1 MPLTAS
7 SRRLA
12 VSNACL
18 ALLWAAGAAHAQA
31 TAQPAFEPG
40 GLRSHDALLMLEYQS
55 IRVPGDRPID
65 LMGFHA
71 YQQVLDGLYFGIGF
85 YAPLFKGEYGGF
97 VAADVGVHARRR
109 LTGPLFGVAG
119 VGVGGGGGGRSISQ
133 SKVLSGSGGFARG
146 YLGLGYDFGD
156 FTLGTTV
163 SKLKFRNA
171 AIDGTQANLFVEIP
185 FRYLTGP
192 YGGHGQPLPPVD
204 DRRAAREMGEN
215 MLTLG
220 VDNYHQVD
228 PKGANKNTVRL
239 ADLQYGHFFARDSYW
254 FASLGMGFAGLP
266 LYNQL
271 LGGVGQRVRL
281 TSDTSL
287 YAQLGLGSGGYA
299 PEEIDTGTGLL
310 VYPKLA
316 VEHALTRD
324 LGLAFTVGYMAA
336 PKGSS
341 RNKTY
346 GLALVHHLRS
356 GQGDD
361 ENGSAT
367 YQGLR
372 ASLFHQTNFHVRYR
386 GIDRSPLQM
395 LGLQLDIPVGQRW
408 YLAMQAAGAYNAYLG
423 YPGYAEILAGLGL
436 QTRVAPGDCVQAFG
450 QVLGGANVHGKAAKL
465 SAGVRYILNDRL
477 AVHLAAGHTEARKSG
492 GVRFSANNLTAGL
505 DYRFGVPTR

>member
-1 MPLTAS
+1 MPLKS
-7 SRRLA
+7 SPRRLA
-12 VSNACL
+12 VSSASL
-18 ALLWAAGAAHAQA
+18 ALLCCAGAARAQA
-31 TAQPAFEPG
+31 TAQPASEPG

-71 YQQVLDGLYFGIGF
+71 YQQILDGLYFGFGF

-97 VAADVGVHARRR
+97 LAADVGVHARRR

-133 SKVLSGSGGFARG
+133 SKVLSGSGGFAKG

-163 SKLKFRNA
+163 SRVKFRNA

-192 YGGHGQPLPPVD
+192 YGSHGQPLPPDD

-220 VDNYHQVD
+220 ADNYVQID
-228 PKGANKNTVRL
+228 PKGTNKNTLRL
-239 ADLQYGHFFARDSYW
+239 ADLQYSHFFARDSYW
-254 FASLGMGFAGLP
+254 FASLGMGVAGLP
-266 LYNQL
+266 LYAQV

-281 TSDTSL
+281 TGKTSL
-287 YAQLGLGSGGYA
+287 YAQLGLGSGGYS
-299 PEEIDTGTGLL
+299 PEEIDTATGLL

-316 VEHALTRD
+316 LEHALTRD

-341 RNKTY
+341 RNKTF
-346 GLALVHHLRS
+346 GLALIHHLRS

-361 ENGSAT
+361 EIGGAS
-367 YQGLR
+367 YQGFR
-372 ASLFHQTNFHVRYR
+372 ASVFQQTNFRVRYR
-386 GIDRSPLQM
+386 DIDRSPLQM
-395 LGLQLDIPVGQRW
+395 VGLQLDIPVGERW
-408 YLAMQAAGAYNAYLG
+408 YLPVQAAGAYNAYLG
-423 YPGYAEILAGLGL
+423 YPGYAEIFAGLGL
-436 QTRVAPGDCVQAFG
+436 QTRAAPGDRFQAFG
-450 QVLGGANVHGKAAKL
+450 QVLAGANVHGKAAKL
-465 SAGVRYILNDRL
+465 SAGVRYILDDRL
-477 AVHLAAGHTEARKSG
+477 AVHLVAGHTEARKSG
-492 GVRFSANNLTAGL
+492 GVRFSANNVALGL
-505 DYRFGVPTR
+505 DYRFAVPTR

>member
-1 MPLTAS
+1 M
-7 SRRLA
+7 
-12 VSNACL
+12 
-18 ALLWAAGAAHAQA
+18 
-31 TAQPAFEPG
+31 
-40 GLRSHDALLMLEYQS
+40 RSHDALLMLEYQS
-55 IRVPGDRPID
+55 IRVPGDLPID

-71 YQQVLDGLYFGIGF
+71 YQQIFDGLYFGIGF

-97 VAADVGVHARRR
+97 IAADVGVHARRQ

-133 SKVLSGSGGFARG
+133 SKVLSGTGGFARG

-156 FTLGTTV
+156 FTLGATV

-171 AIDGTQANLFVEIP
+171 AIDGTQANLFVELP

-192 YGGHGQPLPPVD
+192 FDAHGQALPAVD

-215 MLTLG
+215 MLTVG
-220 VDNYHQVD
+220 IDNYVQVD
-228 PKGANKNTVRL
+228 PQGASKNTVRL
-239 ADLQYGHFFARDSYW
+239 GDLQYGHFFARDSYW

-281 TSDTSL
+281 TRDTSL

-310 VYPKLA
+310 VYPKFA

-324 LGLAFTVGYMAA
+324 VGLAFTVGYMAA

-361 ENGSAT
+361 GIGIAT
-367 YQGLR
+367 YEGLR
-372 ASLFHQTNFHVRYR
+372 VSLFQQTNFQVRYR

-395 LGLQLDIPVGQRW
+395 LGLQLDIQVGQRW
-408 YLAMQAAGAYNAYLG
+408 YLPIQAAGAYNAYLG
-423 YPGYAEILAGLGL
+423 YPGYAEFLAGVGW
-436 QTRVAPGDCVQAFG
+436 QTRAAPDDRFQAFG
-450 QVLGGANVHGKAAKL
+450 QLLAGANVHGKAAKL
-465 SAGVRYILNDRL
+465 SAGVRYILNDRM
-477 AVHLAAGHTEARKSG
+477 AVHLAAGHIEARKSG
-492 GVRFSANNLTAGL
+492 GVRFSANNLAAGL
-505 DYRFGVPTR
+505 DYRFGIPTR